1 MDKWI
6 KSRILEILQCH
17 HAMTLATIRPDGYP
31 QATTV
36 NYVHDYLTL
45 FFATDAASQK
55 AGNIK
60 LNNKVSIAIA
70 SETSDLYSFAA
81 CRCRAQLKGY
91 VISSGRKN

>member
-1 MDKWI
+1 MD

-36 NYVHDYLTL
+36 NYAHDNLTL

-60 LNNKVSIAIA
+60 RNNKVSIAIA
-70 SETSDLYSFAA
+70 SETSDLYRLFAA
-81 CRCRAQLKGY
+81 CRCWAQLKGY